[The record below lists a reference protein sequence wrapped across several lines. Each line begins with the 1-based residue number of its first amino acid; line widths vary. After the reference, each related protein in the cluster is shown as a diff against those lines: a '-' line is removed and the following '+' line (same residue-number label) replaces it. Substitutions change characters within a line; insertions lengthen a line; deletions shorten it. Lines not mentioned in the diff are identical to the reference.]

1 MNNPIPR
8 KPSIIHNNMNLAIPK
23 LSSALHKLGDIVAI
37 KNIANDSEGTTRLR
51 RVDGVSDGI
60 RLFCLDELDKHTE

>member
-1 MNNPIPR
+1 MNDSIPR
-8 KPSIIHNNMNLAIPK
+8 KPGIIHNNMNLAIPK

-37 KNIANDSEGTTRLR
+37 KNITNDSEGTTRLR

-60 RLFCLDELDKHTE
+60 GLFCLD